1 MELRSCT
8 HLHFIQA
15 LKGGLP
21 VKTLNVARGRPVLKF
36 KKLIDISETLDAK
49 NGDSFPA
56 IPPKDEFRGLFMDRD
71 WVMGESTRNCTVRNI
86 TIKTEREDSGFNSS
100 DNNDGRDYLDGFGNM
115 TLKQIKETCKSKK
128 RKRSKSVDLNKK
140 LEMCYPVKQE
150 YSELQTDEEDCDLIE
165 PLSNWKVK
173 LSKKANAKTKSKRVK
188 NCVSTMSQSAI
199 LTTKLEHIPSQLETL
214 QFSRDVPTPVLDI
227 KVEVPETDSSDF
239 QNTTCFLGNTS
250 LACDNQVGSCEV
262 MPNELPETAADCV
275 SRTGLPI
282 SLTKESQI
290 CGVDED
296 WYEDMEYDNP
306 TPIQILTTSGW
317 DIIKADDP
325 EITSYQCFDFPL
337 LEYNIE
343 GYITDSVH
351 PDVFIEAISSSQDH
365 NFDTHDTLS
374 SEDERLYQTNSET
387 QVQMSN
393 MAVDDSFQCRGPIN
407 GTDGCLPEADNRAD
421 VTSNVEASAS
431 SISDCGLGSGSCLVS
446 AAADSPMAE
455 EEKQSQTF
463 PCAVAERNLSPG
475 IFSSDANDELTT
487 LVNGGSPD
495 LKQQRPPQ
503 RLFQTRKIISPASQ
517 EKLCKAMKSIE
528 LQDEDISKMHRT
540 CKGNLCFGKQAENTI
555 GGAGG
560 LDQIRRAIKT
570 QNNRNPKYEKIHSH
584 PKGIPKGSNVSA
596 AAPRFS
602 TGCTSIR
609 ACSESA
615 IAFSQRQMH
624 DIECLATKLSNEL
637 KTMKEIAEERLQR
650 EAYPATSLRYNAN
663 EARMALKNVTRVE
676 ASARRLL
683 SMMSRDCNRFCKIM
697 KLADNGS
704 NASEN
709 VANKEKKIT
718 FADEAGEKLCH
729 VKFFENDRASFP
741 GIDGDQE
748 QEFLLK

>member
-1 MELRSCT
+1 MKLRSCT

-36 KKLIDISETLDAK
+36 KKLIDICETLDAK

-86 TIKTEREDSGFNSS
+86 TVKTEREDSGFNSS
-100 DNNDGRDYLDGFGNM
+100 DNNDGRDDLDGFGNM

-128 RKRSKSVDLNKK
+128 RKRSKSFDFKKK
-140 LEMCYPVKQE
+140 LEMCNPVKQE
-150 YSELQTDEEDCDLIE
+150 YSEWQTDEEDCDLVE

-173 LSKKANAKTKSKRVK
+173 LSKKANAKTKSKCMK

-199 LTTKLEHIPSQLETL
+199 LT
-214 QFSRDVPTPVLDI
+214 TPVLDI

-250 LACDNQVGSCEV
+250 LACNNQVGSCEV
-262 MPNELPETAADCV
+262 IPNELPETAADCV
-275 SRTGLPI
+275 SRTRLPI

-290 CGVDED
+290 YGVDED

-317 DIIKADDP
+317 DIIKVDDP

-351 PDVFIEAISSSQDH
+351 PDIFIEAISSSQDH

-374 SEDERLYQTNSET
+374 SGDERLYQNNSAT

-528 LQDEDISKMHRT
+528 LQDEDISKIHRT

-560 LDQIRRAIKT
+560 PDQIRRAIKT

-624 DIECLATKLSNEL
+624 DIECLTTKLSNEL

-663 EARMALKNVTRVE
+663 EARMAIKNVTRVE

-729 VKFFENDRASFP
+729 VKFFENDMASFP

>member
-36 KKLIDISETLDAK
+36 KKLIDICETLDAK

-86 TIKTEREDSGFNSS
+86 TVKTEREDSGFNSS
-100 DNNDGRDYLDGFGNM
+100 DNNDGRDDLDGFGNM

-128 RKRSKSVDLNKK
+128 RKRSKSVDLKKK
-140 LEMCYPVKQE
+140 LEMCYPIKQE
-150 YSELQTDEEDCDLIE
+150 YSELQTDEEDCDLVE

-173 LSKKANAKTKSKRVK
+173 LSKKANAKTKSKCMK

-199 LTTKLEHIPSQLETL
+199 LTTKLEHIPSEPETL

-262 MPNELPETAADCV
+262 IANELPETAADCV
-275 SRTGLPI
+275 SRTRLPI
-282 SLTKESQI
+282 SLTKECQI

-317 DIIKADDP
+317 DIIKVDDP

-351 PDVFIEAISSSQDH
+351 PDIFIEAISSSQDH

-374 SEDERLYQTNSET
+374 SGDGRLYQTNSET
-387 QVQMSN
+387 QVQMSH

-421 VTSNVEASAS
+421 VTSNVEAGTS

-503 RLFQTRKIISPASQ
+503 RLFQTRKVHNIYWLFI
-517 EKLCKAMKSIE
+517 
-528 LQDEDISKMHRT
+528 
-540 CKGNLCFGKQAENTI
+540 
-555 GGAGG
+555 
-560 LDQIRRAIKT
+560 
-570 QNNRNPKYEKIHSH
+570 
-584 PKGIPKGSNVSA
+584 
-596 AAPRFS
+596 
-602 TGCTSIR
+602 
-609 ACSESA
+609 
-615 IAFSQRQMH
+615 
-624 DIECLATKLSNEL
+624 
-637 KTMKEIAEERLQR
+637 
-650 EAYPATSLRYNAN
+650 
-663 EARMALKNVTRVE
+663 
-676 ASARRLL
+676 
-683 SMMSRDCNRFCKIM
+683 
-697 KLADNGS
+697 
-704 NASEN
+704 
-709 VANKEKKIT
+709 
-718 FADEAGEKLCH
+718 
-729 VKFFENDRASFP
+729 
-741 GIDGDQE
+741 
-748 QEFLLK
+748 